1 MAAPEKVKPL
11 AREPWAEE
19 LRPILARAAT
29 GKRAAKWMDG
39 IVGAIERGNAVLFV
53 ARSEEGAPLA
63 LLVMAFQKWPL
74 AVAHVLAM
82 AAVPRSGIQWGR
94 SGLAAIRDLARRAGA
109 EELSAEALDEAN
121 RRRLGLLGFVAR
133 SHVMVCPC

>member
-1 MAAPEKVKPL
+1 MKPL

-19 LRPILARAAT
+19 LRPILARAAS
-29 GKRAAKWMDG
+29 GKRAEKWMDG
-39 IVGAIERGNAVLFV
+39 IVGAIERGDAVLFV
-53 ARSEEGAPLA
+53 ARSETGAPLA
-63 LLVMAFQKWPL
+63 VLVMAFQKWPL

-82 AAVPRSGIQWGR
+82 AAVPHSGIQWGK

-109 EELSAEALDEAN
+109 EELHAEALDEAN
-121 RRRLGLLGFVAR
+121 RRRLGMIGFAPR